1 MSQQA
6 MSQYKEPA
14 IGGQGCEVVEAEG
27 EPGDQG
33 EDQGWHQQPA
43 IRDVVMG
50 LFRIIFKLRYSQTAT
65 STFCLIVYIVVI
77 YYGICKE
84 PVEDNFSQKFC

>member
-6 MSQYKEPA
+6 ITISQHKEPA
-14 IGGQGCEVVEAEG
+14 VGGQGCEVVEAER

-43 IRDVVMG
+43 QVSKQIRG
-50 LFRIIFKLRYSQTAT
+50 RCHEITTR
-65 STFCLIVYIVVI
+65 
-77 YYGICKE
+77 
-84 PVEDNFSQKFC
+84 NF